1 MNENKELSLY
11 WRIFWNIPTIYFQA
25 KNENLI
31 TNEILNFMANPI
43 KETPT
48 LSGKSSKK
56 FNQDVAERL
65 NKKVSREEKER
76 ILSNVKKIL
85 SKQKDARQ

>member
-1 MNENKELSLY
+1 
-11 WRIFWNIPTIYFQA
+11 
-25 KNENLI
+25 
-31 TNEILNFMANPI
+31 MANPI